1 MSTDLAYEAACLDL
15 EFCAKIWESKET
27 ARYPQAEAAYRRAV
41 ELRDTYFPN
50 PEPTKNQN
58 QNNP

>member
-27 ARYPQAEAAYRRAV
+27 ARYALAEAAYRRAV
-41 ELRDTYFPN
+41 ELRNTYFPN
-50 PEPTKNQN
+50 PNPEPTTNQPK
-58 QNNP
+58 Q

>member
-1 MSTDLAYEAACLDL
+1 MSTDRAFRAAEFDL
-15 EFCAKIWESKET
+15 EFCTKIWASKET
-27 ARYPQAEAAYRRAV
+27 ARYPLAEAAYRRAV

-50 PEPTKNQN
+50 TEPTKNQN

>member
-1 MSTDLAYEAACLDL
+1 MSTDRVFRAACLDL
-15 EFCAKIWESKET
+15 EFCSKIWESKET

-58 QNNP
+58 QNTP